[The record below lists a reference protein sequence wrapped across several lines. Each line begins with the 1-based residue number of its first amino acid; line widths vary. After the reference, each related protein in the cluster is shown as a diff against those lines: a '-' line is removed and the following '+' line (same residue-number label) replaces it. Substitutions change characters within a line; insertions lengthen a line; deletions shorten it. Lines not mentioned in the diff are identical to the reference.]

1 MRVSNGECYGKFK
14 YFEQVLVAGS
24 LRAKLATSAS
34 KTWLTAALP
43 TSCCGRSWTS
53 WRPSSPPLQFDVD
66 AILSGSNQSL
76 MTLIK
81 KKATSAGW
89 RDDPAV
95 ADAILDKSGAWP
107 ASPAKAGSPLKV
119 LCDSTDLGI
128 KMAISLISDLATS
141 LSSDTIHA
149 SIQDLGDFLMG
160 TTQSSNIADQQDAA
174 KAKQH
179 DEKLQKGSREV
190 ACADSH
196 DSEPADL
203 SLATQTTLISIQMV
217 CVSCSS
223 TTCRPSRR
231 TST

>member
-1 MRVSNGECYGKFK
+1 VLGEVIGVGMQHTCFLQA
-14 YFEQVLVAGS
+14 QVCA
-24 LRAKLATSAS
+24 LRLE
-34 KTWLTAALP
+34 
-43 TSCCGRSWTS
+43 CQR
-53 WRPSSPPLQFDVD
+53 
-66 AILSGSNQSL
+66 
-76 MTLIK
+76 
-81 KKATSAGW
+81 
-89 RDDPAV
+89 
-95 ADAILDKSGAWP
+95 
-107 ASPAKAGSPLKV
+107 
-119 LCDSTDLGI
+119 
-128 KMAISLISDLATS
+128 
-141 LSSDTIHA
+141 
-149 SIQDLGDFLMG
+149 
-160 TTQSSNIADQQDAA
+160 DQQDAA